1 MGAND
6 WRLKVCAATFA
17 RKTRVLSKS
26 TGLLRYCRRYYFHWR
41 SPEDVARTEN
51 RNEAREKGN
60 RPDDFFFFLSFHFF
74 VRKTTI
80 FFQILALQRFS
91 RRKERWKKKIH
102 RLSLS
107 QIRGRQFPVVRND
120 VLRNVF
126 LLPKASL
133 GDEAADGRK
142 NVSGK

>member
-1 MGAND
+1 MQQ
-6 WRLKVCAATFA
+6 RLLVKLACYPKAPVYYVIVGVITFIGDLRKMSRAPKTATRQGKKVIGQTI
-17 RKTRVLSKS
+17 
-26 TGLLRYCRRYYFHWR
+26 
-41 SPEDVARTEN
+41 
-51 RNEAREKGN
+51 
-60 RPDDFFFFLSFHFF
+60 FFFLSFHFF

>member
-1 MGAND
+1 MQQ
-6 WRLKVCAATFA
+6 RLLVKLACYPKAPVYYVIVGVITFIGDLRKMSRAPKTATRQGKKVIGQTI
-17 RKTRVLSKS
+17 
-26 TGLLRYCRRYYFHWR
+26 
-41 SPEDVARTEN
+41 
-51 RNEAREKGN
+51 
-60 RPDDFFFFLSFHFF
+60 FFFFLSFHFF

>member
-1 MGAND
+1 MQQ
-6 WRLKVCAATFA
+6 RLLVKLACYPKAPVHYVIVGVITFIGDL
-17 RKTRVLSKS
+17 RKMSRAPK
-26 TGLLRYCRRYYFHWR
+26 
-41 SPEDVARTEN
+41 N
-51 RNEAREKGN
+51 RNEAREKVIGQTI
-60 RPDDFFFFLSFHFF
+60 FFLSFHFF
-74 VRKTTI
+74 VRKTTKP
-80 FFQILALQRFS
+80 FFFFLQILALQRLS

-126 LLPKASL
+126 LLPKASH
-133 GDEAADGRK
+133 GEEAADGRK

>member
-1 MGAND
+1 MQQ
-6 WRLKVCAATFA
+6 RLLVKLACYPKAPVYYVIVGVITFIGDLRKMSRAPKTATRQGKKVIGQTI
-17 RKTRVLSKS
+17 
-26 TGLLRYCRRYYFHWR
+26 
-41 SPEDVARTEN
+41 
-51 RNEAREKGN
+51 
-60 RPDDFFFFLSFHFF
+60 FFFSFLSFLCPQNNHFF
-74 VRKTTI
+74 FK
-80 FFQILALQRFS
+80 FWHYSGFHGE
-91 RRKERWKKKIH
+91 KKDGKKKIH

>member
-1 MGAND
+1 MLLSALLLSLAISGRCHAH
-6 WRLKVCAATFA
+6 
-17 RKTRVLSKS
+17 RKTRGKKKVIGQTIFFFSFLSFLCPQNNQ
-26 TGLLRYCRRYYFHWR
+26 TI
-41 SPEDVARTEN
+41 
-51 RNEAREKGN
+51 
-60 RPDDFFFFLSFHFF
+60 FFFFKFWHYSGFHGE
-74 VRKTTI
+74 K
-80 FFQILALQRFS
+80 
-91 RRKERWKKKIH
+91 KDGKKIH

>member
-80 FFQILALQRFS
+80 FFSNFGTTAVFTAK
-91 RRKERWKKKIH
+91 RKMEKK
-102 RLSLS
+102 
-107 QIRGRQFPVVRND
+107 NT
-120 VLRNVF
+120 
-126 LLPKASL
+126 
-133 GDEAADGRK
+133 
-142 NVSGK
+142 

>member
-60 RPDDFFFFLSFHFF
+60 RPDDFFFFFPFISLSAKQPFFFKFWHYSGFHGE
-74 VRKTTI
+74 K
-80 FFQILALQRFS
+80 
-91 RRKERWKKKIH
+91 KDGKKKYI
-102 RLSLS
+102 
-107 QIRGRQFPVVRND
+107 G
-120 VLRNVF
+120 
-126 LLPKASL
+126 
-133 GDEAADGRK
+133 
-142 NVSGK
+142 